1 MSEPTTHALLSP
13 SGASRWMACPGSIAM
28 EAGQPN
34 DSSEFAREGTAA
46 HTLAALCLTEHNGAH
61 AYVGRIITV
70 EGQDFEV
77 TPDMADFV
85 QTYVDVVHQY
95 ATGHD
100 LLVEQRVP
108 IGHITGETGAEG
120 TSDAIIVTGDGS
132 ELIVIDL
139 KYGRGVAVSAEA
151 NEQGQLYALGALELV
166 TLLGYEPVH
175 VRVVIHQPRIQAA
188 PSEWDCTVEELQ
200 RFAEQVKERASHAL
214 NVLRNESPDTYHF
227 HLRPGDKQ
235 CRFCK
240 ARAICPKL
248 AQHALDTVADDF
260 VDTTAPIAPQI
271 GGALERVANCDNAH
285 LAAIYP
291 HLDLIEDWCA
301 AVRKRVHAEL
311 TNGNAVGD
319 YKLVLG
325 KKGNRAWTSEEEAEA
340 AMKSM
345 RLKHDQMYQYKVI
358 SPTTAEK
365 LLAKDSPRR
374 WGTLQK
380 LITQGDGKPTVAP
393 ASDRRPALV
402 ITPTADEFQNETADD
417 LC

>member
-61 AYVGRIITV
+61 AYIGRIITV

-77 TPDMADFV
+77 TPDMADHV

-120 TSDAIIVTGDGS
+120 TSDAIIVTSDGN

-139 KYGRGVAVSAEA
+139 KFGRGVMVSADN

-166 TLLGYEPVH
+166 TVLGYEPKH
-175 VRVVIHQPRIQAA
+175 VRIVIHQPRVQAA
-188 PSEWDCTVEELQ
+188 PSEWDCTVDELKQ
-200 RFAEQVKERASHAL
+200 FAILAQTKAEWAL
-214 NVLRNESPDTYHF
+214 ACLDQGVDEAEDLQ
-227 HLRPGDKQ
+227 PGEKQ

-240 ARAICPKL
+240 AKATCNAL
-248 AQHALDTVADDF
+248 ADHALRTVADDF
-260 VDTTAPIAPQI
+260 VDTSKPIGPQI
-271 GGALERVANCDNAH
+271 GGAMARVSACDTAH
-285 LAAIYP
+285 LAALLP
-291 HLDLIEDWCA
+291 HLDLIEDWCD
-301 AVRKRVHAEL
+301 AVRKRAHAEL
-311 TNGNAVGD
+311 LLGNPVPG
-319 YKLVLG
+319 YKLVQG
-325 KKGNRAWTSEEEAEA
+325 KKGARAWTSDDEAEA

-374 WGTLQK
+374 WSTLQK
-380 LITQGDGKPTVAP
+380 IITQGEGKPTVAP
-393 ASDRRPALV
+393 AADKRPAIEV
-402 ITPTADEFQNETADD
+402 KPTADDFQNETADD
-417 LC
+417 LV

>member
-1 MSEPTTHALLSP
+1 MSETNTHALLSP

-28 EAGQPN
+28 EVGQPN

-61 AYVGRIITV
+61 AYIGRIITV

-108 IGHITGETGAEG
+108 IGHLTGEDGAEG
-120 TSDAIIVTGDGS
+120 TSDAIIVTADGS

-166 TLLGYEPVH
+166 TLLGYEPKH
-175 VRVVIHQPRIQAA
+175 VRIVIHQPRIQAA

-200 RFAEQVKERASHAL
+200 RFADLVKERASHAL
-214 NVLRNESPDTYHF
+214 NVLKNESPSTYHF
-227 HLRPGDKQ
+227 HLRPGEKQ

-248 AQHALDTVADDF
+248 AQHALDTMADDF
-260 VDTTAPIAPQI
+260 VDMTKDLAPQLS
-271 GGALERVANCDNAH
+271 GAMERVAASDTAH
-285 LAAIYP
+285 LAVLLP
-291 HLDLIEDWCA
+291 HLDLIEDWCQ
-301 AVRKRVHAEL
+301 AVRKRAHAEL
-311 TNGNAVGD
+311 LLGNPVPG
-319 YKLVLG
+319 YKLVQG
-325 KKGNRAWTSEEEAEA
+325 KKGSRAWTSEDEAEA
-340 AMKSM
+340 LLKSM

-374 WGTLQK
+374 WSTLQK
-380 LITQGDGKPTVAP
+380 IITQGDGKPTVAP
-393 ASDRRPALV
+393 AADKRPAIEV
-402 ITPTADEFQNETADD
+402 KPTADEFQNETADD
-417 LC
+417 LV